1 MTKVQI
7 VSLVAA
13 VVLLGV
19 VLELVRQ
26 RRLQERYSLL
36 WLLTGGVI
44 FVLAAWR
51 SGLAEIASAMGIFYP
66 PSALFVLAS
75 GFFLLLLLH
84 YSTVISRLS
93 EQNTRLAQR
102 VALLEERIR
111 STGADSD

>member
-7 VSLVAA
+7 VALVSAF
-13 VVLLGV
+13 LLLVV

-36 WLLTGGVI
+36 WLLTGLVL
-44 FVLAAWR
+44 FVLAAWQ
-51 SGLAEIASAMGIFYP
+51 SALAKLASAMGIFYP

-93 EQNTRLAQR
+93 DQTTRLAQR
-102 VALLEERIR
+102 VALLEERER
-111 STGADSD
+111 EAVDE